1 MALDLAD
8 AAGGIASGLVSLY
21 AADRL
26 PGYKGY
32 VPNYTGQM
40 DQRYQDAMAAI
51 VQATD
56 RNTGLV
62 DPVLLENFSNMLG
75 IDLSGIVQAGQKAGG
90 EYAGLGELA
99 GGGAGTMFDQSGKM
113 FGAGQD
119 IYEMG
124 RDPRGTQHDFMRHG
138 AIEDA
143 RAADSARGIAM
154 SPLSSGHESDAVR
167 NFEMDWQNQQFG
179 RAQQGLQ
186 GLQSS
191 GYYGGLD
198 LGRGMDMAGMQ
209 PGFTM
214 ASAAAPVQAQQSVY
228 QMPMDWASNF
238 SQAEGANVVQPYYG
252 ITQGVMPYLGM
263 SGQIGANYSNYD
275 FNSAIVKNQMI
286 TGGIG
291 KMANGA
297 SGNSGMGNMANWYSP
312 NSGGGG
318 KEG

>member
-1 MALDLAD
+1 MALDFGSAV
-8 AAGGIASGLVSLY
+8 GGGLSGLYNLY

-32 VPNYTGQM
+32 VPNYTGQT
-40 DQRYQDAMAAI
+40 DQRFQDAMSAI

-62 DPVLLENFSNMLG
+62 DPILLESFSSMLG

-90 EYAGLGELA
+90 EYAELGDLA
-99 GGGAGTMFDQSGKM
+99 AGGAGTMFDQSGKM

-138 AIEDA
+138 AVEDA

-167 NFEMDWQNQQFG
+167 NFEMDWQNQQLG
-179 RAQQGLQ
+179 RASQGLQ
-186 GLQSS
+186 GMQTS

-209 PGFTM
+209 PGFTI
-214 ASAAAPVQAQQSVY
+214 ASATTPVQSQQSVY

-238 SQAEGANVVQPYYG
+238 SQAEGANVISPYYG
-252 ITQGVMPYLGM
+252 IAQGGMPYLGM
-263 SGQIGANYSNYD
+263 SGQIGENYSNYD
-275 FNSAIVKNQMI
+275 FNSAITKNNMI
-286 TGGIG
+286 TTGIG
-291 KMANGA
+291 QMTTGYDGK
-297 SGNSGMGNMANWYSP
+297 SGMGNPANWYTP
-312 NSGGGG
+312 NAGGGAG
-318 KEG
+318 PG